1 MQIHG
6 SVCVFSKNHYSVIH
20 MQKNGTVHSPL
31 KHLALFKS
39 WEQKNRRGVLLEPS
53 FDLFLREVLLL
64 LLGKLADMPESLDTS
79 KVFQLM
85 LLLKWS
91 LSLRKTADLPY
102 PGAEGCG
109 TFHMVC
115 VSLVL

>member
-1 MQIHG
+1 MVQF
-6 SVCVFSKNHYSVIH
+6 VFSPKSLLCNSHAEEWNCSFSSQASGFI
-20 MQKNGTVHSPL
+20 QELGTE
-31 KHLALFKS
+31 
-39 WEQKNRRGVLLEPS
+39 EQKRGVLLEPS

-115 VSLVL
+115 VSLVP